1 MKKIAKIALG
11 LAGVAFLASSCNK
24 VLEEHPKTL
33 YTPEFFSTSMGV
45 EGGLTALYAQLRYLY
60 GNGYYYNILTTGT
73 DEATWGQSADGN
85 FKDADM
91 SDAGELN
98 ADTSR
103 SDNLWGNAFTY
114 INTASGIIEN
124 AEAVGLDKAK
134 IAEARF
140 FRAFDYF
147 QLVQTFGGVPLDLG
161 AGELAFNSTPS
172 RESVRN
178 TVPEVYTKAVFPDL
192 LIAVRDLP
200 VNPRVTG
207 ALTQNVARLY
217 LAKAYLTYAWWLEN
231 PKGIPTYPEC
241 SRTDPDGHD
250 AKWYFQQAYDLSLQ
264 AIANPGPYGLMDYF
278 YQISDGP
285 HDRNKEILLYADH
298 TENSQ
303 QYNGSDLGYSGGGG
317 MDNFAGWM
325 MNWNYPNMQ
334 AEANTGARINP
345 VLRTDQQYCGR
356 PWSRMAPTQEA
367 IAKFIDRDMDSRYD
381 GTFVYVFRTNWD
393 RGGNPA
399 TYVKGPNNAQIGINE
414 AFLVYLDEEDPTV
427 NYSYNSG
434 VAMLGESANYDFY
447 VVNPSGVSRLM
458 YPKIWKLGPYRT
470 NTTGTGSPNAAH
482 TRPFNIAKFSEF
494 YFIAAEAAVKGATT
508 QAGKSARDLINVL
521 RARAGKW
528 EHDVNWDVDYAA
540 DFSAEMV
547 AATPAT
553 ITIDYILDERLRE
566 YYGDGFRWFELVRT
580 QTWAERAGKYTICG
594 TGAGDHTP
602 ATVTRKIENY
612 HYLRPIPQGQL
623 NNMKMD
629 DAAKAAYQNPGYPTK
644 KAN

>member
-11 LAGVAFLASSCNK
+11 IAGIALLATSCNK
-24 VLEEHPKTL
+24 ILEEHPKTR
-33 YTPEFFSTSMGV
+33 YTPDFFSTSMGV

-91 SDAGELN
+91 SDAGTLN
-98 ADTSR
+98 ANTSR
-103 SDNLWGNAFTY
+103 SDNLWNNAFTY

-124 AEAVGLDKAK
+124 AENVGLDKAM

-161 AGELAFNSTPS
+161 AGELAFNSKPV

-192 LIAVRDLP
+192 KTAMNDLP
-200 VNPRVTG
+200 VNPRLTG

-231 PKGIPTYPEC
+231 PNNIPTYPEC
-241 SRTDPDGHD
+241 SRSDPDGHD

-264 AIANPGPYGLMDYF
+264 GINNPGPYGLMEHF
-278 YQISDGP
+278 WEISDGA
-285 HDRNKEILLYADH
+285 HDRNKEIMLYADH

-325 MNWNYPNMQ
+325 MNWNYANMT
-334 AEANTGARINP
+334 AKADDEKVINP

-367 IAKFIDRDMDSRYD
+367 IATFIDRDMDSRYD

-399 TYVKGPNNAQIGINE
+399 EYVVGPNNSQIGKNE

-427 NYSYNSG
+427 NYSYNANVS
-434 VAMLGESANYDFY
+434 MLGESPNYDYY

-458 YPKIWKLGPYRT
+458 FPKIWKLGPYRT
-470 NTTGTGSPNAAH
+470 NTSGTGSPNAAH

-494 YFIAAEAAVKGATT
+494 YFIAAEAAIKGAT
-508 QAGKSARDLINVL
+508 GSESARDLINVL

-528 EHDVNWDVDYAA
+528 SYSVNWDVEVDADY
-540 DFSAEMV
+540 SAEMV

-553 ITIDYILDERLRE
+553 ITLDYLLDERMRE
-566 YYGDGFRWFELVRT
+566 YFGDGFRWFDLVRT
-580 QTWAERAGKYTICG
+580 QTWAQRAGTYTICG
-594 TGAGDHTP
+594 PGAADHTP
-602 ATVTRKIENY
+602 STVTRKIEKY

-623 NNMKMD
+623 DNMKMD
-629 DAAKAAYQNPGYPTK
+629 EAAKKAYPNPGYPTE
-644 KAN
+644 

>member
-1 MKKIAKIALG
+1 MKNIAKIALG
-11 LAGVAFLASSCNK
+11 IAGAALVASSCTK
-24 VLEEHPKTL
+24 VLEEHPKTN
-33 YTPEFFSTSMGV
+33 YTPDFFSTSMGV
-45 EGGLTALYAQLRYLY
+45 EGGLTALYGHLRYLY

-91 SDAGELN
+91 SDAGNLN
-98 ADTSR
+98 ASTSR

-124 AEAVGLDKAK
+124 AEAVGLDKAM

-161 AGELAFNSTPS
+161 AGELAFNSKPV

-192 LIAVRDLP
+192 KTAMADLP
-200 VNPRVTG
+200 VNPRLTG

-231 PKGIPTYPEC
+231 PGQIPTYPEC

-264 AIANPGPYGLMDYF
+264 GINNPGPYGLVENF
-278 YQISDGP
+278 YMVSDGA
-285 HDRNKEILLYADH
+285 HDRNKEIMLYADH

-334 AEANTGARINP
+334 ATANTGARINP

-367 IAKFIDRDMDSRYD
+367 IATFIDRDKDSRYD

-399 TYVKGPNNAQIGINE
+399 TYVEGPNGAHIGKNE
-414 AFLVYLDEEDPTV
+414 AFLVYLDKEDPSV
-427 NYSYNSG
+427 KYDYNAGIS
-434 VAMLGESANYDFY
+434 MLGQSPNYDYY

-494 YFIAAEAAVKGATT
+494 YFIAAEAAVKGAS
-508 QAGKSARDLINVL
+508 GSKSARDLVNVL

-528 EHDVNWDVDYAA
+528 AYKVNWDEEYKA
-540 DFSAEMV
+540 DFSEDLT
-547 AATPAT
+547 AATPET
-553 ITIDYILDERLRE
+553 ITIDYLLDERMRE
-566 YYGDGFRWFELVRT
+566 YFGDGFRWFDLVRT
-580 QTWAERAGKYTICG
+580 QTWAQRAGSYTICG
-594 TGAGDHTP
+594 PGKSDHTP
-602 ATVTRKIENY
+602 ATVTRTIEKY

-623 NNMKMD
+623 DNMQMEKEE
-629 DAAKAAYQNPGYPTK
+629 KAAYQNPGYPTE
-644 KAN
+644 

>member
-1 MKKIAKIALG
+1 MKNIAKIALG
-11 LAGVAFLASSCNK
+11 IAGVALLASSCNK
-24 VLEEHPKTL
+24 ILEESPKAK
-33 YTPEFFSTSMGV
+33 YTPDYFSTAQGV
-45 EGGLTALYAQLRYLY
+45 EGGLTALYAQLRFLY

-91 SDAGELN
+91 SDAGNLN
-98 ADTSR
+98 ASTSR

-124 AEAVGLDKAK
+124 AEAVGLDKAM

-161 AGELAFNSTPS
+161 AGELAFNSKPV

-192 LIAVRDLP
+192 KTAMADLP
-200 VNPRVTG
+200 VNPRLTG

-231 PKGIPTYPEC
+231 PGQIPTYPEC

-264 AIANPGPYGLMDYF
+264 GINNPGPYGLVENF
-278 YQISDGP
+278 YMVSDGA
-285 HDRNKEILLYADH
+285 HDRNKEIMLYADH

-334 AEANTGARINP
+334 ATANTGARINP

-367 IAKFIDRDMDSRYD
+367 IATFIDRDKDSRYD

-399 TYVKGPNNAQIGINE
+399 TYVEGPNGAHIGKNE
-414 AFLVYLDEEDPTV
+414 AFLVYLDKEDPSV
-427 NYSYNSG
+427 KYDYNAGIS
-434 VAMLGESANYDFY
+434 MLGQSPNYDYY

-482 TRPFNIAKFSEF
+482 IRSTSRSSPSSTSSPPRRP
-494 YFIAAEAAVKGATT
+494 
-508 QAGKSARDLINVL
+508 
-521 RARAGKW
+521 
-528 EHDVNWDVDYAA
+528 
-540 DFSAEMV
+540 
-547 AATPAT
+547 
-553 ITIDYILDERLRE
+553 
-566 YYGDGFRWFELVRT
+566 
-580 QTWAERAGKYTICG
+580 
-594 TGAGDHTP
+594 
-602 ATVTRKIENY
+602 
-612 HYLRPIPQGQL
+612 
-623 NNMKMD
+623 
-629 DAAKAAYQNPGYPTK
+629 
-644 KAN
+644 

>member
-11 LAGVAFLASSCNK
+11 LAGAALLASSCNQ
-24 VLEEHPKTL
+24 VLEEHPKTV
-33 YTPEFFSTSMGV
+33 YTPDFFSTSMGV

-85 FKDADM
+85 FKSADM
-91 SDAGELN
+91 SDAGVLN
-98 ADTSR
+98 ASTSR
-103 SDNLWGNAFTY
+103 SDNLWGQAFTY

-124 AEAVGLDKAK
+124 AENVGLDKAM
-134 IAEARF
+134 IAEAKF

-161 AGELAFNSTPS
+161 AGDLKFNSTPV
-172 RESVRN
+172 RESTRN
-178 TVPEVYTKAVFPDL
+178 TVPEVYTIAIFPDL
-192 LIAVRDLP
+192 VSAVNDLP
-200 VNPRVTG
+200 DNPRLPGAVTK
-207 ALTQNVARLY
+207 NVARLF

-231 PKGIPTYPEC
+231 PNNIPTYPEC
-241 SRTDPDGHD
+241 ARTDPDGKT
-250 AKWYFQQAYDLSLQ
+250 AAQYFQLAYDVSMT
-264 AIANPGPYGLMDYF
+264 AINNPGPYGLMDYF

-325 MNWNYPNMQ
+325 MNWNYPNMV
-334 AEANTGARINP
+334 AKANTGAMINP

-367 IAKFIDRDMDSRYD
+367 IATFIDRDMDSRFD

-399 TYVKGPNNAQIGINE
+399 EYVEGPNGAQIGKNE

-427 NYSYNSG
+427 NYTYNANVS
-434 VAMLGESANYDFY
+434 MLGVSPNYNYY

-470 NTTGTGSPNAAH
+470 NTSGTGSPNAAH

-494 YFIAAEAAVKGATT
+494 YFIAAEAAVKGASTT
-508 QAGKSARDLINVL
+508 AGNSARDLINVL

-528 EHDVNWDVDYAA
+528 EYEVNWDMVHVA
-540 DFSAEMV
+540 DFSEELTD
-547 AATPAT
+547 ATPAT
-553 ITIDYILDERLRE
+553 ITIDYLLDERMRE
-566 YYGDGFRWFELVRT
+566 YFGDGFRWFDLVRT
-580 QTWAERAGKYTICG
+580 QTWAERAGTYTICG
-594 TGAGDHTP
+594 PGASDHTP
-602 ATVTRKIENY
+602 ATVTRNIQTY

-623 NNMKMD
+623 DNMKMD
-629 DAAKAAYQNPGYPTK
+629 DAAKAAYQNPGYPV
-644 KAN
+644 N

>member
-1 MKKIAKIALG
+1 MKNIAKIALG
-11 LAGVAFLASSCNK
+11 IAGAALVVSSCTK
-24 VLEEHPKTL
+24 ILEEHPKTN
-33 YTPEFFSTSMGV
+33 YTPDFFSTSMGV
-45 EGGLTALYAQLRYLY
+45 EGGLTALYGHLRYLY

-91 SDAGELN
+91 SDAGNLN
-98 ADTSR
+98 ASTSR

-124 AEAVGLDKAK
+124 AEAVGLDKAM

-161 AGELAFNSTPS
+161 AGELAFNSKPV

-192 LIAVRDLP
+192 KTAMADLP
-200 VNPRVTG
+200 VNPRLTG

-231 PKGIPTYPEC
+231 PGQIPTYPEC

-264 AIANPGPYGLMDYF
+264 GINNPGPYGLVENF
-278 YQISDGP
+278 YMVSDGA
-285 HDRNKEILLYADH
+285 HDRNKEIMLYADH

-334 AEANTGARINP
+334 ATANTGARINP

-367 IAKFIDRDMDSRYD
+367 IATFIDRDKDSRYD

-399 TYVKGPNNAQIGINE
+399 TYVEGPNGAHIGKNE
-414 AFLVYLDEEDPTV
+414 AFLV
-427 NYSYNSG
+427 
-434 VAMLGESANYDFY
+434 
-447 VVNPSGVSRLM
+447 
-458 YPKIWKLGPYRT
+458 
-470 NTTGTGSPNAAH
+470 TTGTGSPNAAH

-494 YFIAAEAAVKGATT
+494 YFIAAEAAVKGATGS
-508 QAGKSARDLINVL
+508 QSARDLINVL

-528 EHDVNWDVDYAA
+528 SYSVNWDKELVADYSA
-540 DFSAEMV
+540 DLT
-547 AATPAT
+547 AATPAN
-553 ITIDYILDERLRE
+553 ITIDYLLDERMRE
-566 YYGDGFRWFELVRT
+566 YFGDGFRWFDLVRT
-580 QTWAERAGKYTICG
+580 QTWAQRAGTYTICG
-594 TGAGDHTP
+594 PGAADHTP
-602 ATVTRKIENY
+602 AKVTRKIEKY

-623 NNMKMD
+623 DNMKME
-629 DAAKAAYQNPGYPTK
+629 DAEKAAYQNPGYPV
-644 KAN
+644 N

>member
-11 LAGVAFLASSCNK
+11 IAGVALLATSCTK
-24 VLEEHPKTL
+24 ILEEHPKTR
-33 YTPEFFSTSMGV
+33 YTPDFFTTSMGV

-91 SDAGELN
+91 SDAGTLN
-98 ADTSR
+98 ASTSR
-103 SDNLWGNAFTY
+103 SDNLWNNAFTY

-124 AEAVGLDKAK
+124 AENVGLDKAM

-161 AGELAFNSTPS
+161 AGELAFNSKPV

-192 LIAVRDLP
+192 KTAMNDLP
-200 VNPRVTG
+200 VNPRLTG
-207 ALTQNVARLY
+207 TLTQNVARLY

-241 SRTDPDGHD
+241 SRSDPDGHD

-264 AIANPGPYGLMDYF
+264 AIANPGPYGLMDHF
-278 YQISDGP
+278 YEVSDGA

-298 TENSQ
+298 TENSE
-303 QYNGSDLGYSGGGG
+303 QYNGSSLSYSGGGS

-334 AEANTGARINP
+334 ATANTGARINP

-367 IAKFIDRDMDSRYD
+367 IATFIDRDKDSRYD

-399 TYVKGPNNAQIGINE
+399 TYVEGPNGAQIGKNE
-414 AFLVYLDEEDPTV
+414 AFLVYLDEEDASV
-427 NYSYNSG
+427 NYSYNAGIS
-434 VAMLGESANYDFY
+434 MLGESPNYDYY

-470 NTTGTGSPNAAH
+470 NTSGTGSPNAAH

-494 YFIAAEAAVKGATT
+494 YFIAAEAAIKGASGS
-508 QAGKSARDLINVL
+508 QSARDLINVL

-528 EHDVNWDVDYAA
+528 SYSVNWDREVDA
-540 DFSAEMV
+540 DYSADLV
-547 AATPAT
+547 AATPAE
-553 ITIDYILDERLRE
+553 ITIDYLLDERMRE
-566 YYGDGFRWFELVRT
+566 YFGDGFRWFDLVRT
-580 QTWAERAGKYTICG
+580 QTWAERAKTYTICG
-594 TGAGDHTP
+594 PGAADHTP
-602 ATVTRKIENY
+602 ATVTRNIQNF

-623 NNMKMD
+623 DNMKMD
-629 DAAKAAYQNPGYPTK
+629 DAEKAAYQNPGYPVD
-644 KAN
+644 